1 MLPSGHVPD
10 EQGGAMKR
18 QAITFDF
25 HNTLV
30 QCDEW
35 FDLEVHHLPS
45 AFVRW
50 YDSRHGC
57 LITADGI
64 GELDLAYRRLRTAII
79 EHGEELTAERS
90 LAVVFS
96 EFGIKVDDET
106 IARGVHELMDRTLEH
121 ASAIMG
127 AVETVRSLAE
137 RGIALGVVSSA
148 VYHPFLEWALDK
160 LEIRNH
166 FDVIV
171 TSAGSGFYKSRPEI
185 YRAALSALNADPE
198 SSVHVGD
205 SARFDVDGASRAGMR
220 TVWLDH
226 GSAHQPISKPDLT
239 ITSLS
244 GVAPRLGQLL
254 AALV

>member
-1 MLPSGHVPD
+1 MSD

-30 QCDEW
+30 KCDEW

-50 YDSRHGC
+50 HDSHHGC
-57 LITADGI
+57 LLPEDGI
-64 GELDLAYRRLRTAII
+64 GELDLAYRRLRSAII
-79 EHGEELTAERS
+79 EHGQELTAERS

-96 EFGIKVDDET
+96 QIGIHVNDEML
-106 IARGVHELMDRTLEH
+106 ARGVHELMARTLEY
-121 ASAIMG
+121 ASAIKG
-127 AVETVRSLAE
+127 AVDTVRSLAE
-137 RGIALGVVSSA
+137 RGVALGVVSSA

-160 LEIRNH
+160 LGIRKH
-166 FDVIV
+166 FHVVV

-185 YRAALSALNADPE
+185 YWAALSALNADPE
-198 SSVHVGD
+198 TSVHVGD

-226 GSAHQPISKPDLT
+226 GSTQQPTSTPDLT
-239 ITSLS
+239 ITTLS
-244 GVAPRLGQLL
+244 GVAPRLVELL
-254 AALV
+254 AASV